1 MSLLPGRTRNAP
13 RTHNLIAAPARALRR
28 GAFTLVELLVVIGII
43 AVLIGVLLPTL
54 GRAREQAK
62 STQCLS
68 NLRQLALAF
77 VMYSNDNKGWLP
89 ASARGTNTDIVEHD
103 WIHWQGTRNVDRSAI
118 AKYLGKVVESTQTN
132 SASKYEKTVT
142 KFLRCPSDEVTFR
155 VRGDLNPFAPGTAY
169 RFSYVMN
176 HYLGAGY
183 LFGHSNDVP
192 PYIDI
197 SGAKARDA
205 VGKITQVRHASEKML
220 IFEEAESTMD
230 DGHSSPDIPTSFCN
244 LLAIRHDRKRANKEP
259 TAQFSV
265 FSLDVLRNVWN
276 GRLKGNVA
284 FCDGSARSM
293 ARLEMHRP
301 EVYLPKR

>member
-1 MSLLPGRTRNAP
+1 MSRSPGRTRNAP
-13 RTHNLIAAPARALRR
+13 PSASHPSARAPAWPRR

-43 AVLIGVLLPTL
+43 AVLVGVLLPTL

-68 NLRQLALAF
+68 NLRQLGIAF

-89 ASARGTNTDIVEHD
+89 ASARGTDIVERD
-103 WIHWQGTRNVDRSAI
+103 WIHWQGSRNVDRSAI
-118 AKYLGKVVESTQTN
+118 AKYLGKVVDSSQTN
-132 SASKYEKTVT
+132 SASNYEKSVT
-142 KFLRCPSDEVTFR
+142 NFLRCPSDDVKFR

-176 HYLGAGY
+176 HYMGAGY
-183 LFGHSNDVP
+183 LFGHSNDLP
-192 PYIDI
+192 PFTDI

-220 IFEEAESTMD
+220 IFEEAESTID

-265 FSLDVLRNVWN
+265 VSLDVLRNVWN

-293 ARLEMHRP
+293 ARIEMHRP
-301 EVYLPKR
+301 DVYLPKR